1 MGNAYILVV
10 LGIILA
16 KGVGFYRDIAF
27 SGAFGTSVEADIYF
41 QVFNIV
47 NLIFAG
53 IGVAMGNGA
62 EEVKAV
68 ADYVT
73 ADIDD
78 DGIEKA
84 LKHFNLI

>member
-1 MGNAYILVV
+1 MN
-10 LGIILA
+10 GIKQYLKLA
-16 KGVGFYRDIAF
+16 GIAPEETIAF
-27 SGAFGTSVEADIYF
+27 GAADNDVDMIR
-41 QVFNIV
+41 
-47 NLIFAG
+47 FAG
-53 IGVAMGNGA
+53 IGVAMGNA
-62 EEVKAV
+62 SEEVKAV